1 MRAKTEKNRAPK
13 QSLHKFGQKLINQMI
28 KRREQLGLSQ
38 DELEEKIGVADA
50 LVAKWEVGIRKP
62 SGFLLFC
69 WADALE
75 CDLVL
80 QEKPD
85 GEVQ

>member
-1 MRAKTEKNRAPK
+1 MLAKTDKNRAPK
-13 QSLHKFGQKLINQMI
+13 RSLHTFGQKLIKQMI
-28 KRREQLGLSQ
+28 ERREQLGLTHN
-38 DELEEKIGVADA
+38 ELEEKIGVADA

-80 QEKPD
+80 QEKPH
-85 GEVQ
+85 GKIQ